1 MLLWKSYVMT
11 GEWNEILNKRK
22 EERGWARGQGIE
34 DRYLSLLG
42 QVESR
47 VTKEFFAIQ
56 VKW

>member
-1 MLLWKSYVMT
+1 MCRVIHDRR
-11 GEWNEILNKRK
+11 EILNKR
-22 EERGWARGQGIE
+22 EEKRDGRAWKQGIE

-47 VTKEFFAIQ
+47 VTKEFFAIR